1 MRTKKVTYVLVVF
14 THEIN
19 ARAFCE
25 FIQNNNYTVEFG
37 SGCEYG
43 AGRKLLDDIIE
54 TNTFGINKSSVD
66 MLPISDFM
74 DEYNN
79 DSLMSKDTFIT
90 YVNVEISYN

>member
-1 MRTKKVTYVLVVF
+1 MKTKNVTYILVVF
-14 THEIN
+14 ASATN

-25 FIQNNNYTVEFG
+25 FIQNNNYSVEFG

-43 AGRKLLDDIIE
+43 AGRKVLEGIID
-54 TNTFGINKSSVD
+54 TNTFGINKDKVD

-79 DSLMSKDTFIT
+79 DSLMSSDTYMT
-90 YVNVEISYN
+90 YVNVEISYK